1 MDMEIIAGDE
11 QDVDAHATV
20 MIFGFSSPRLQLTI
34 TAGTGYSILPGF
46 QNCLPIL
53 LLLSSLYFYR
63 FFINT
68 VYFWYFP
75 AYENRC
81 RTPHMNPAPA
91 VSIGRESTNFRPS
104 VPYKT
109 PLQYRWLPNVGMLY
123 LHAVCL
129 PITHSYPP
137 HIQIYYPFHNLFF
150 SLFQ

>member
-68 VYFWYFP
+68 VYF
-75 AYENRC
+75 
-81 RTPHMNPAPA
+81 
-91 VSIGRESTNFRPS
+91 
-104 VPYKT
+104 
-109 PLQYRWLPNVGMLY
+109 
-123 LHAVCL
+123 
-129 PITHSYPP
+129 
-137 HIQIYYPFHNLFF
+137 
-150 SLFQ
+150 